1 MILLDYLRDGILLQ
15 IAVGGAI
22 FDFSNQRG
30 SGMLSLLLVLS
41 GKRSILLRR
50 LRL

>member
-1 MILLDYLRDGILLQ
+1 VLFDLRRMLDYLIQG
-15 IAVGGAI
+15 AVGGAI